1 MSETAAKISISNLQT
16 VEDTILL
23 AHADHLIDDKKYLL
37 LFDLNQ
43 SNSLD
48 LSYHSYAKFD
58 LD

>member
-16 VEDTILL
+16 VEDTIFL
-23 AHADHLIDDKKYLL
+23 AHADHLIDDKKCLL

>member
-1 MSETAAKISISNLQT
+1 MSETAGEISISNLQT
-16 VEDTILL
+16 FEDTILL
-23 AHADHLIDDKKYLL
+23 AHADHLIDDNKCLL
-37 LFDLNQ
+37 LSDLNQ